1 MLLSKE
7 KFGVQVKGRSRQ
19 IMIDRLMPTFIKT
32 YQVANK
38 VEVFNKI
45 KEIHHRIGTAVPQI
59 LVSLL
64 VRELAISQDEVAR
77 HLDGLVAMDLLKFK
91 GTAKGAVE
99 LTRSGLTTTMKLA
112 SP

>member
-1 MLLSKE
+1 M
-7 KFGVQVKGRSRQ
+7 R
-19 IMIDRLMPTFIKT
+19 TFIKT

-64 VRELAISQDEVAR
+64 VRELGISPEEASR
-77 HLDGLVAMDLLKFK
+77 HLDGLHAMDLLKFK

-99 LTRSGLTTTMKLA
+99 LTRSGLTTTMKMA
-112 SP
+112 TPKPEPVKERDSV